1 MLVTLAKDQAIS
13 AGASYTFSYSPRSLQ
28 RVLMRMDDAE
38 SSYHHKDIA
47 VTVQIG
53 SKTIVN
59 SCQFWGLMGYSD
71 LSSNPGQASNKGYAS
86 LDLGH
91 WEMMNNDNVYVTLVG
106 GASAV
111 TAADISLIVDEMGV
125 PNPLQL
131 IEYSDTVFTAPGTLG
146 AIGFASDI
154 SDINAGTGSFTITT
168 NSYSSNF
175 QTPSAVTYYNSEQV
189 GSFGQAGYGILCKNA
204 VPMDTSIN
212 YTDNK
217 VDKILTIQKC
227 SYNNQAVKKS
237 VKQNRIAIASAK
249 SAR

>member
-1 MLVTLAKDQAIS
+1 MLVTLAKDQAIA

-28 RVLMRMDDAE
+28 KVLIRMDDAE
-38 SSYHHKDIA
+38 SSYHHKDIG

-59 SCQFWGLMGYSD
+59 NCQFWGLMGYSD
-71 LSSNPGQASNKGYAS
+71 LSSNAGQASNKGYAA

-91 WEMMNNDNVYVTLVG
+91 WEMMSNDNVYVSLVG
-106 GASAV
+106 GANAV

-131 IEYSDTVFTAPGTLG
+131 IEYSDTVFTAEGVLG
-146 AIGFASDI
+146 AIAFASNIGDI
-154 SDINAGTGSFTITT
+154 DEGNGSFTITT

-175 QTPSAVTYYNSEQV
+175 QTPSSVTWYNAEEI

-204 VPMDTSIN
+204 VPMDTSFN
-212 YTDNK
+212 YTDNE
-217 VDKILTIQKC
+217 VDRILTIQKC
-227 SYNNQAVKKS
+227 SYNSQAVKKS
-237 VKQNRIAIASAK
+237 VKQNRIAIANAK